1 MPIVKVTEKGQ
12 ITLPVD
18 LRRKLGIT
26 KDDYLVV
33 EGEGEYLTLH
43 KVSRAKALSAEDPI
57 WKLIGQGSSGKRDV
71 AARHDYYLAK
81 GERKRWPGLSRHQR
95 HLCSC

>member
-1 MPIVKVTEKGQ
+1 MAIVKVTEKGQ
-12 ITLPVD
+12 ITLPVN

-33 EGEGEYLTLH
+33 ENEGEYLTLH

-57 WKLIGQGSSGKRDV
+57 WAMIGQGSSGKRDV
-71 AARHDYYLAK
+71 ASRHDYYLAK
-81 GERKRWPGLSRHQR
+81 GERKRWRKSLLSK
-95 HLCSC
+95 LSCR

>member
-1 MPIVKVTEKGQ
+1 MAIVKVTEKGQ
-12 ITLPVD
+12 MTLPVN

-26 KDDYLVV
+26 KGDCLLVES
-33 EGEGEYLTLH
+33 EGYYLTLH

-57 WKLIGQGSSGKRDV
+57 WDMIGRGSSGKRDI

-81 GERKRWPGLSRHQR
+81 GELKRWRKS
-95 HLCSC
+95 

>member
-43 KVSRAKALSAEDPI
+43 KVSR
-57 WKLIGQGSSGKRDV
+57 
-71 AARHDYYLAK
+71 
-81 GERKRWPGLSRHQR
+81 QR
-95 HLCSC
+95 

>member
-1 MPIVKVTEKGQ
+1 MAIIKVTEKGQ
-12 ITLPVD
+12 ITLPIN

-33 EGEGEYLTLH
+33 ESEGEYLTLH

-57 WKLIGQGSSGKRDV
+57 WDMIGQGSSGKRD
-71 AARHDYYLAK
+71 AASRHDYYLAK
-81 GERKRWPGLSRHQR
+81 GERKRWRKSLLSK
-95 HLCSC
+95 LSCR